1 MTSSDRLDRIETEPD
16 IEVGLSEILRH
27 HITRNLRNQPIS
39 RRRLALEHKR
49 PPLIRACVAETIGVF
64 FYVFPGIASV
74 ASLLTNAKNE
84 LGAAVFGSF
93 FQIGLAFAAGI
104 IFAIIIA
111 APTSGGHL
119 NPAIT
124 ICFATW

>member
-64 FYVFPGIASV
+64 FYVWGYPLHIY
-74 ASLLTNAKNE
+74 
-84 LGAAVFGSF
+84 
-93 FQIGLAFAAGI
+93 I
-104 IFAIIIA
+104 
-111 APTSGGHL
+111 
-119 NPAIT
+119 
-124 ICFATW
+124 